1 MKNPRDLAERSSDF
15 RDLRKLKDDD
25 GSMRDTYTL
34 PVSAARLKARQILN
48 EYPTGGYVTILEN
61 WRQLPDGQIE
71 FTIRRLPTAD

>member
-1 MKNPRDLAERSSDF
+1 
-15 RDLRKLKDDD
+15 
-25 GSMRDTYTL
+25 MRDNTYTL

-71 FTIRRLPTAD
+71 FTICRLPTAD